1 MSDKNGAPKSFYKN
15 FSTQTLES
23 MLRDMTL
30 SDAELDMELLDCVL
44 SELDSRQGAPS
55 TMAPEDALKIFEE
68 EYSGNESIYL
78 DCAHED
84 KEKQTFPAE
93 PIPSRRK
100 KSWKRP
106 LLIAAAVTVLVIG
119 TLGIVGASSPDML
132 GNLASWTRGQFGF
145 GNQMASKEESER
157 AADAA
162 EIWPPTPDEEIASEY
177 SFDYDNDQDVREK
190 FGTLKEL
197 LDTYHVAPEIDAPAY
212 MPEGFHLVELKRS
225 PTNTWMYFYAFYED
239 DNGQNIAVCFD
250 SYGEGGPT
258 TEYEKTDDPIQIVDI
273 EDISFHAF
281 SNTGNET
288 VAWITKHF
296 ECTVSG
302 KLPRN
307 ELLKIAESIYFE
319 VD

>member
-1 MSDKNGAPKSFYKN
+1 MSDKNGAPVSIYKN

-44 SELDSRQGAPS
+44 NELNSREGAPS
-55 TMAPEDALKIFEE
+55 TMAPEDALKVFEE

-84 KEKQTFPAE
+84 KEKQTSPAE

-100 KSWKRP
+100 RSWKRTF
-106 LLIAAAVTVLVIG
+106 LIAATVAVLVVG
-119 TLGIVGASSPDML
+119 TLGIVEAASPNTL
-132 GNLASWTRGQFGF
+132 GNLANWTKGQLGF
-145 GNQMASKEESER
+145 GNQMASKQDAELAADEAEVWPPVPDEDIESE
-157 AADAA
+157 
-162 EIWPPTPDEEIASEY
+162 E

-190 FGTLKEL
+190 FGTLKAL
-197 LDTYHVAPEIDAPAY
+197 LNAYHVAPEIDAPAY
-212 MPEGFHLVELKRS
+212 MPEGFHLVELKRC

-239 DNGQNIAVCFD
+239 DNGQNFSVQFD
-250 SYGEGGPT
+250 SYEDVPT
-258 TEYEKTDDPIQIVDI
+258 MSYEKTDDPVQIVDI

-281 SNTGNET
+281 SNTANET
-288 VAWITKHF
+288 VAWITKHYD
-296 ECTVSG
+296 CSVSG

-319 VD
+319 VN